1 MQNFS
6 SIIISSN
13 IATTMT
19 KLRFADELIDGVFIV
34 PRVED
39 ELIDDL
45 FYQEDEIG
53 EMRHFAF
60 MIECGL
66 EEDPPD
72 GPDVPPVPW
81 GDMLLKEQRQQ
92 SASNR
97 SEFSDSS
104 PTSVL
109 DLADDP
115 PSERAVPERTQSA
128 DDIDD
133 LLKDHSSPSPK
144 RRGPPERRKL
154 VATKSGSL
162 HAVRPSKGPSRSPPG
177 KSRSS
182 DEIMAPDV
190 HLSLS
195 FAKTNKAS
203 DSLQSP
209 TRTRRLVASKS
220 GSLHGMQASTKKN
233 AARGRGDDDTKTEE
247 SPRRLRRMTRCKS
260 GTTHGMRKA
269 AEGAMARKKAKDDAE
284 AAAAVAA
291 AADKNDTGL
300 ANEQSP
306 RRLRKMMRCK
316 SGTNHGIRKAA
327 EAAMALSKSPD
338 RPPKPSVR
346 RARSTS
352 SEDTPDNSKDDSPAK
367 NSAAGE
373 DDSDT
378 HIVFKNGK
386 RTVVSKPKK
395 QESKISDSSSS
406 VGIDLPLDLPPR
418 PSPRRNSNGSLRSSG
433 SLRSNGAQAPVRR
446 ALSPRSSFGSSTSS
460 KNDISTSSDDDF
472 LSDLV
477 SLPGDD
483 GSIDISISTDGGD
496 DIVPGSPVVSSP
508 LPSNGPTKT
517 EKQKVAKDKKKK
529 GTLLKSPKAKSTKDK
544 HKTSTA
550 SKVLS
555 HLNAAASTD
564 STSKSSSPKASDGFY
579 TLEDFEQGRVKD
591 VDMSEWEKH
600 LTDSDFTKHFGT
612 SKDDFAKQPKWK
624 QDRLKR
630 KVRVKF

>member
-1 MQNFS
+1 
-6 SIIISSN
+6 
-13 IATTMT
+13 MT
-19 KLRFADELIDGVFIV
+19 KLRFADELVGDVFIV

-81 GDMLLKEQRQQ
+81 GDMLLKQQRQQ
-92 SASNR
+92 STSNR

-104 PTSVL
+104 PTSVME
-109 DLADDP
+109 LADDP
-115 PSERAVPERTQSA
+115 PPERAMPERTQSA
-128 DDIDD
+128 DDADG

-154 VATKSGSL
+154 VVTKSGSL
-162 HAVRPSKGPSRSPPG
+162 HAVRPSKGPTRSPPG

-182 DEIMAPDV
+182 DEVIAPDV
-190 HLSLS
+190 HLTLS

-209 TRTRRLVASKS
+209 TKTRRLVASKS
-220 GSLHGMQASTKKN
+220 GSLHGMQAAAKRN
-233 AARGRGDDDTKTEE
+233 AARGRGDDDTNTEE
-247 SPRRLRRMTRCKS
+247 SPRRLRRMMRCKS

-269 AEGAMARKKAKDDAE
+269 AEAVMAKKKAKDDAD
-284 AAAAVAA
+284 AAAAAA
-291 AADKNDTGL
+291 AADKNETGL
-300 ANEQSP
+300 TNEQSP

-316 SGTNHGIRKAA
+316 SGTTHGMRKAA

-352 SEDTPDNSKDDSPAK
+352 SEDTPENSKADSPAK
-367 NSAAGE
+367 KSAAGK
-373 DDSDT
+373 DDSET

-386 RTVVSKPKK
+386 RTVVTKPKK
-395 QESKISDSSSS
+395 QESNLSESSSS
-406 VGIDLPLDLPPR
+406 VGLDLPLDLPPR
-418 PSPRRNSNGSLRSSG
+418 PSTRRNSNGSLRSSG
-433 SLRSNGAQAPVRR
+433 SLRSNGPPTPVRR
-446 ALSPRSSFGSSTSS
+446 VLSPRSSFGSSTSN
-460 KNDISTSSDDDF
+460 NDISSSSDDDF
-472 LSDLV
+472 LSDLA

-483 GSIDISISTDGGD
+483 GSIDVSISTDGGD
-496 DIVPGSPVVSSP
+496 DLVPASPVVSSP
-508 LPSNGPTKT
+508 LPSKGPTKT
-517 EKQKVAKDKKKK
+517 DKQKVIKDKKKK

-544 HKTSTA
+544 DKTSTA

-564 STSKSSSPKASDGFY
+564 SSNKSSSPKTSDGEY
-579 TLEDFEQGRVKD
+579 TLEDFEQGRVKG

-600 LTDSDFTKHFGT
+600 LTDSEFTKHFGT

>member
-1 MQNFS
+1 
-6 SIIISSN
+6 
-13 IATTMT
+13 MT
-19 KLRFADELIDGVFIV
+19 KLRFADELVGDVFIV

-81 GDMLLKEQRQQ
+81 GDMLLKQQRQQ
-92 SASNR
+92 STSNR

-104 PTSVL
+104 PTSVME
-109 DLADDP
+109 LADDP
-115 PSERAVPERTQSA
+115 PPERAMPERTQSA
-128 DDIDD
+128 DDADG

-154 VATKSGSL
+154 VVTKSGSL
-162 HAVRPSKGPSRSPPG
+162 HAVRPSKGPTRSPPG

-182 DEIMAPDV
+182 DEVIAPDV
-190 HLSLS
+190 HLTLS

-209 TRTRRLVASKS
+209 TKTRRLVASKS
-220 GSLHGMQASTKKN
+220 GSLHGMQAAAKRN
-233 AARGRGDDDTKTEE
+233 AARGRGDDDTNTEE
-247 SPRRLRRMTRCKS
+247 SPRRLRRMMRCKS

-269 AEGAMARKKAKDDAE
+269 AEAVMAKKKAKDDAD
-284 AAAAVAA
+284 AAAAAA
-291 AADKNDTGL
+291 AADKNETGL
-300 ANEQSP
+300 TNEQSP

-316 SGTNHGIRKAA
+316 SGTTHGMRKAA

-352 SEDTPDNSKDDSPAK
+352 SEDTPENSKTDSPVKKSSSGKDDS
-367 NSAAGE
+367 E
-373 DDSDT
+373 T

-386 RTVVSKPKK
+386 RTVVAKPKK
-395 QESKISDSSSS
+395 QESNLSESSSS
-406 VGIDLPLDLPPR
+406 VGLDLPLDLPPR
-418 PSPRRNSNGSLRSSG
+418 PSTRRNSNGSLRSSG
-433 SLRSNGAQAPVRR
+433 SLRSNGPPTPVRR
-446 ALSPRSSFGSSTSS
+446 VLSPRSSFGSSTSN
-460 KNDISTSSDDDF
+460 NDISSSSDDDF
-472 LSDLV
+472 LSDLA

-483 GSIDISISTDGGD
+483 GSIDVSISTDGGD
-496 DIVPGSPVVSSP
+496 DLVPASP
-508 LPSNGPTKT
+508 LITSRLPSKGSTKT
-517 EKQKVAKDKKKK
+517 DKQKVNKDKKKK

-544 HKTSTA
+544 DKTSTA

-564 STSKSSSPKASDGFY
+564 GSSKSSSPKASDGEY
-579 TLEDFEQGRVKD
+579 TLEDFELGRVKG

-600 LTDSDFTKHFGT
+600 LTDSEFTKHFGT